1 MYPQQDTRYRH
12 VTVAGLISLLPF
24 FTWLD
29 FLFDQIRHHHVRSPH
44 WNVALT
50 GATTTLIVWWFAMRW
65 TRIKLASTV
74 STADTDRVK
83 RLVAVG
89 RLLAHI
95 ALAVGIICAAAAVY
109 LPEMRIAWA
118 AIVASCGCAARYR
131 RNTASS
137 NAFVLPASQSGRRG
151 CDRPARNWRKL
162 LRRWISDWSIGF

>member
-50 GATTTLIVWWFAMRW
+50 GATTPLIVWWFAMRW

-95 ALAVGIICAAAAVY
+95 ALAVGIICAAAAVF

-118 AIVASCGCAARYR
+118 AIVASCGSSAA
-131 RNTASS
+131 
-137 NAFVLPASQSGRRG
+137 PAIWALGRIV
-151 CDRPARNWRKL
+151 RKDE
-162 LRRWISDWSIGF
+162 W